1 MAAILRKIWTSE
13 IGGDFYWIA
22 LCAAETID
30 NQREDVY
37 IDDGQDHALRE
48 KYLADYESEGLIDG
62 SRIRALEAALAR
74 KDAALA
80 AVDKK
85 ILPTRNYLQA
95 LSLTQHDKKIFADE
109 LTDARAL
116 IAAALKEEGAKR

>member
-74 KDAALA
+74 KDAALRA
-80 AVDKK
+80 ADKALK
-85 ILPTRNYLQA
+85 PIADLQEKNIWRA
-95 LSLTQHDKKIFADE
+95 DFTQDAV
-109 LTDARAL
+109 DARAL
-116 IAAALKEEGAKR
+116 IAAALTEVEK